1 MGGEQS
7 RGLGPRCV
15 SPFLTPHFSI
25 GLCWRQP
32 LQHPR
37 QWHRSGEAQVWGQH
51 PWWSL
56 GSGRLRAGG
65 QWLRGRPKGCGCW
78 GGRRGTRAPW
88 RSWGEDDSAGGGE
101 ERTGGA
107 RGGDTRPPT
116 GTKPVPKCRRSARGS
131 RSLRVSPGPPRGR
144 GQLRALPSPIKPGEA
159 APRGAEPGGTG
170 TGNGSGGRGR
180 GNIQRPAGGVR
191 GRGAGFGLGLWLG
204 LGCRVRGQV
213 RLGLGRGQPGGTMPV
228 GTPIPRPSSAP
239 SSRPV
244 PRPRG
249 GC

>member
-1 MGGEQS
+1 MLGFSLAELGVGGEQS

-88 RSWGEDDSAGGGE
+88 RSWGEGDSAGGGE
-101 ERTGGA
+101 ERTGGGAGARRRRGRRGVTRGRLRGRSRSRNAAGPPAA
-107 RGGDTRPPT
+107 RGP
-116 GTKPVPKCRRSARGS
+116 SAC
-131 RSLRVSPGPPRGR
+131 LRVR
-144 GQLRALPSPIKPGEA
+144 
-159 APRGAEPGGTG
+159 PGGG
-170 TGNGSGGRGR
+170 GSSE
-180 GNIQRPAGGVR
+180 P
-191 GRGAGFGLGLWLG
+191 
-204 LGCRVRGQV
+204 
-213 RLGLGRGQPGGTMPV
+213 
-228 GTPIPRPSSAP
+228 
-239 SSRPV
+239 SRP
-244 PRPRG
+244 R
-249 GC
+249 

>member
-1 MGGEQS
+1 MGKHRFGVS
-7 RGLGPRCV
+7 IPGGRWGRG
-15 SPFLTPHFSI
+15 
-25 GLCWRQP
+25 
-32 LQHPR
+32 
-37 QWHRSGEAQVWGQH
+37 
-51 PWWSL
+51 
-56 GSGRLRAGG
+56 GSGQG
-65 QWLRGRPKGCGCW
+65 
-78 GGRRGTRAPW
+78 
-88 RSWGEDDSAGGGE
+88 DSGSEVAQRDVDAGGGAGGHVRHGGPGV
-101 ERTGGA
+101 RTTALGAVRRGRGGA

-131 RSLRVSPGPPRGR
+131 RSLRVSPGPPQGR

-213 RLGLGRGQPGGTMPV
+213 RLGLGCGQPGGTMPV
-228 GTPIPRPSSAP
+228 GTPIPRSSSAP